1 MMRRGRGWR
10 RRGRWAALIAAGHAN
25 QQTEYR
31 QRVSLYHAGRCRSPG
46 RQSSQ
51 PARSVITPP
60 RPSLG
65 VQTAPVLCYH
75 RIGGP
80 LELGV
85 TRVSRSVFAR
95 QMTALARAG
104 WRTLS
109 LPEFAAPRSTDDAR
123 RTFLLTFDDGYASLA
138 SHAYPILADLGFTAT
153 TFLITDYIGKTNTW
167 DVRYTWHRLRH
178 LSWLQIEAWRA
189 RGFDFASHGAT
200 HRRLT
205 WLDDATVETEL
216 KPSREVL
223 ASRLGS
229 DAGRAIAYPFGAV
242 DERVLRHAQHAGYEL
257 GFGGVRGSG
266 APLNLS
272 RVPVYWWDFGD
283 VPFGLR
289 GDALGALGRVVAY
302 AANRCA
308 VGTTVMQGL
317 TRKTAPLPESVVDA

>member
-1 MMRRGRGWR
+1 
-10 RRGRWAALIAAGHAN
+10 
-25 QQTEYR
+25 
-31 QRVSLYHAGRCRSPG
+31 
-46 RQSSQ
+46 
-51 PARSVITPP
+51 
-60 RPSLG
+60 

-242 DERVLRHAQHAGYEL
+242 DERVLRHAQHTGYEL

-308 VGTTVMQGL
+308 VGTSIMQGVGFRVSGVRPDTRHL
-317 TRKTAPLPESVVDA
+317 TPDT